1 MSIHALEPPCLWLE
15 FDGAA
20 GNHAVSNPFAF
31 VRFVADRIEGG
42 RQQERIASL
51 RLDRWMVAPDRA
63 ARFSRISGLGV
74 FSVHLEHLDGSE
86 FSLECT
92 QVQMHGALLLVDRW
106 AVALFESARAT
117 WIRLATDARL
127 SSIRMEPEGA
137 ARAVVSQ
144 RHASHVVP
152 LSQVA

>member
-20 GNHAVSNPFAF
+20 GDHAVSNPFAF

-42 RQQERIASL
+42 RQKERIANL
-51 RLDRWMVAPDRA
+51 RVNRWMIAPDKA

-74 FSVHLEHLDGSE
+74 FSVHLEHFDGTE
-86 FSLECT
+86 LSLECT
-92 QVQMHGALLLVDRW
+92 QVQVDGTLLLVDRW
-106 AVALFESARAT
+106 AVAMFESTRAV
-117 WIRLATDARL
+117 WIRLGTAARL
-127 SSIRMEPEGA
+127 SSIRMESEGA
-137 ARAVVSQ
+137 ARTIVSQ